1 MSLKQAMR
9 ISVLLFALGALAAAG
24 TVQLTDVAVQSH
36 DNATTLTIKASG
48 AFTHTAYR
56 PADNLLLV
64 DLSGVTADK
73 MENQTR
79 SLRLPGVE
87 SYHVVSYKGANGSP
101 TARLEIA
108 LSPGAVVQLDQ
119 ATNAV
124 MVHVTGKAT
133 PAGETSVVSMPSSDM
148 QMKSAAQSTVASE
161 KTAARPIVGHHTFKP
176 VVPAQISSVTVT
188 RSKDGL
194 NVEIKA
200 DNTISPTAFKLT
212 GPDRVVVDVPN
223 AMPMKHQKM
232 IVVNSNGVE
241 NIRIARYSM
250 KPPATRIVVD
260 LATAKEFSLDTKGNL
275 ASLHIGSTAASTVAA
290 VPSNTGGTPVA
301 NATTSTTQT
310 LGAKPSVMPNTTA
323 ELNFVTKPASPDAV
337 AEFQA
342 MHANATTSQVAANAS
357 SNQMPI
363 TSSNARMT
371 SQPAINLAA
380 LQQVAPQGTASG
392 ITALSN
398 GNAVCGSSSSGE
410 PISVNFK
417 DVDLK
422 DFFRLISDIS
432 GLNVV
437 LDPKVSGTIPALVLN
452 DVPWDQ
458 ALGIVLQNNSLDCQL
473 SGNVLRIASAT
484 TLKAEADSRKAAQ
497 DAQALASDT
506 QTVTRYISYATA
518 SEMIPTIKSF
528 LTPRGTIV
536 ADTRTNALI
545 ITDIPN
551 TLPRVDQL
559 IKQLD
564 QKTQEVEIEVRVVSA
579 TRNFSRD
586 LGVQLGFAL
595 NNAST
600 VIQGSGA
607 GVSPTFPLIPLFS
620 GLGTLPST
628 SGVGFSNKGAHYQL
642 DSVLSMA
649 EARSL
654 AKVLSRPRVVTQNNK
669 SATIRQGQQI
679 PVTTPGTVSQ
689 PPTTTYIPAFLRLT
703 VTPQITAEG
712 TIFLVVDVED
722 TTVGAAAGGGN
733 PPLNTASAN
742 TSILVTDGSTVMIG
756 GVIATISNVAY
767 SQVPVLGNIPILGN
781 LFKSKHIDTSTQEL
795 IFFITPRIIQT

>member
-9 ISVLLFALGALAAAG
+9 ISVLLLALGAVALAS

-36 DNATTLTIKASG
+36 DNATTLIIKASG

-73 MENQTR
+73 LENQTR
-79 SLRLPGVE
+79 SLHVPGVE
-87 SYHVVSYKGANGSP
+87 SYHVVSYKGANGAT

-108 LSPGAVVQLDQ
+108 LSPGAVVQIDPT
-119 ATNAV
+119 TNAV
-124 MVHVTGKAT
+124 MVKVTGKALT
-133 PAGETSVVSMPSSDM
+133 
-148 QMKSAAQSTVASE
+148 ASE
-161 KTAARPIVGHHTFKP
+161 VAAVSAPSANATEKTVVHTLAEAEKATNRSAIVPKSSKS
-176 VVPAQISSVTVT
+176 VAPAQISSIAVS

-194 NVEIKA
+194 TVDIKA
-200 DNTISPTAFKLT
+200 NTSITPTAFKLT
-212 GPDRVVVDVPN
+212 GPDRIVIDVPN
-223 AMPMKHQKM
+223 AMPMPHQKT
-232 IVVNSNGVE
+232 IAVKSNGVE

-250 KPPATRIVVD
+250 NPPATRIVVD
-260 LATAKEFSLDTKGNL
+260 LDSAKEFSLATNGTH
-275 ASLHIGSTAASTVAA
+275 ASLHLGTVVTAVALNSVKTNANSAVTLQLATPQAVSAKASDTPST
-290 VPSNTGGTPVA
+290 
-301 NATTSTTQT
+301 
-310 LGAKPSVMPNTTA
+310 MA
-323 ELNFVTKPASPDAV
+323 ELNFVTKPASPEAV
-337 AEFQA
+337 AEFKSV
-342 MHANATTSQVAANAS
+342 MANGTTSRAPS
-357 SNQMPI
+357 SAVQDQLPI
-363 TSSNARMT
+363 TNSNARM
-371 SQPAINLAA
+371 SPQPAMNLAA
-380 LQQVAPQGTASG
+380 LQQAAVTSAAS
-392 ITALSN
+392 SN
-398 GNAVCGSSSSGE
+398 VTPKGNVCGSSSSGE

-484 TLKAEADSRKAAQ
+484 TLKAEADARKAAQ
-497 DAQALASDT
+497 DAQALATET
-506 QTVTRYISYATA
+506 QTITRYISYAVA

-536 ADTRTNALI
+536 SDTRTNALI
-545 ITDIPN
+545 ITDIP
-551 TLPRVDQL
+551 TTMPRVDQL

-579 TRNFSRD
+579 TRDFSRD

-600 VIQGSGA
+600 TIKGSGA
-607 GVSPTFPLIPLFS
+607 GTADAFPLIPLFS
-620 GLGTLPST
+620 GLGTLTTT
-628 SGVGFSNKGAHYQL
+628 SGVGFSNTGANYKMDAIL
-642 DSVLSMA
+642 GMA
-649 EARSL
+649 ESRSL
-654 AKVLSRPRVVTQNNK
+654 AKVLSRPRIVTQNNK
-669 SATIRQGQQI
+669 AATVRQGQQV
-679 PVTTPGTVSQ
+679 PVTTPASANTPAS
-689 PPTTTYIPAFLRLT
+689 TAYIPAFLRLT

-712 TIFLVVDVED
+712 TIFLTVDVED
-722 TTVGAAAGGGN
+722 TTVGATSIGGN
-733 PPLNTASAN
+733 PPLNTASAT
-742 TSILVTDGSTVMIG
+742 TSVLVTDGSTVVIG
-756 GVIATISNVAY
+756 GVIATTSTVGYA
-767 SQVPVLGNIPILGN
+767 QVPVLGNIPVLGN
-781 LFKSKHIDTSTQEL
+781 LFKSKSVKTHTDEL